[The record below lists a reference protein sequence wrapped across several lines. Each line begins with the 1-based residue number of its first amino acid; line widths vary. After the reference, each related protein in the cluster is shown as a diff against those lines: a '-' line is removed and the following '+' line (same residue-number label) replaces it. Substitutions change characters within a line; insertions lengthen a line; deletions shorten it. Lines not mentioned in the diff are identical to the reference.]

1 MQLNSFGFFAFF
13 AVVFAAYWAL
23 PARWRVPVLFVA
35 SMGFYAC
42 FGSSYLLLLLGCIT
56 AVWAGG
62 QWLAA
67 NPTKARL
74 RLALVLAFAPL
85 ALFKYFD
92 FASGLLAS
100 ALSAIA
106 LPVSPVLL
114 RLAQP
119 VGISYYTF
127 QAVSYLV
134 DIYRGKQKP
143 EKSFFVCGL
152 FLSFF
157 PQIIAGPMTRPQ
169 VLAPQFTEERKFD
182 YDTAIACA
190 QLILLGLFKK
200 MVVADSLAA
209 WIGTYYRNGYQV
221 YSGSL
226 LLLALFYT
234 IQIYA
239 DFSGYTDMARGFAG
253 LLGIDLAENFR
264 TPYLSTSIKEFWG
277 RWHISLSSWLSEYLY
292 IPLGGSRVSKPRHC
306 FNLMVTFVLSGLWH
320 GASLMMLLWGALH
333 GVYMVVGTLTKPLRN
348 RMFAAL
354 HWSRESITARIFST
368 AITFCLVAYAW
379 IFFSAPTPEQGLY
392 MATHLFTDFVPSV
405 RYLKDSIVLLGL
417 SPEAFLQQML
427 WIGSIFVL
435 DLACYNTTFPAFLK
449 ARSKPVRIGLCYL
462 LVLLVVLFGNFGAGE
477 FIYFKF

>member
-1 MQLNSFGFFAFF
+1 MQLNSIGFFAFF

-23 PARWRVPVLFVA
+23 PARWRAPLLFAA

-42 FGSSYLLLLLGCIT
+42 FGSAYLLLLLGCIT

-67 NPTKARL
+67 APTKARL

-127 QAVSYLV
+127 QAASYLV
-134 DIYRGKQKP
+134 DIYRGKQKA
-143 EKSFFVCGL
+143 EKNFFLCGL

-157 PQIIAGPMTRPQ
+157 PQILAGPMTRPR
-169 VLAPQFTEERKFD
+169 VLAPQFAAPRAFCYE
-182 YDTAIACA
+182 TAIASA
-190 QLILLGLFKK
+190 QIILLGVFKK
-200 MVVADSLAA
+200 MVVADSLAG
-209 WIGTYYRNGYQV
+209 WIATYYRNGYKV

-253 LLGIDLAENFR
+253 LLSIDLAENFR
-264 TPYLSTSIKEFWG
+264 TPYLSASVKEFWG

-306 FNLMVTFVLSGLWH
+306 FNLFVTFVLSGLWH
-320 GASLMMLLWGALH
+320 GASVMMLLWGALH
-333 GVYMVVGTLTKPLRN
+333 GFYMVFGTLTKPLRDKLF
-348 RMFAAL
+348 RLL
-354 HWSRESITARIFST
+354 HWRRESITARIFST
-368 AITFCLVAYAW
+368 AITFCLVGYAW
-379 IFFSAPTPEQGLY
+379 IFFSAPTPQQGFY
-392 MATHLFTDFVPSV
+392 MAANLFTDVQLSV
-405 RYLKDSIVLLGL
+405 RYWKDSVVLLGL
-417 SPEAFLQQML
+417 SAEAFLRQMV
-427 WIGSIFVL
+427 WIGSIFAL

-449 ARSKPVRIGLCYL
+449 ARSKPVRVGICYL